1 MVEGGQMARR
11 MRRTIARR
19 RRHDED
25 DALLRTRIDQ
35 LEKALEALQD
45 SVYKDVVRQDERIDE
60 LARRLDPPNL
70 VRAISEDARRR
81 GL

>member
-1 MVEGGQMARR
+1 MARR

-19 RRHDED
+19 RRHDE
-25 DALLRTRIDQ
+25 AESLRARVDQ

-45 SVYKDVVRQDERIDE
+45 SVYKDVVRQDARIDE
-60 LARRLDPPNL
+60 LTRQLDPPNL
-70 VRAISEDARRR
+70 VRALSDDARRR

>member
-1 MVEGGQMARR
+1 MARR

-19 RRHDED
+19 GRTEEA
-25 DALLRTRIDQ
+25 DALRSRLDA

-45 SVYKDVVRQDERIDE
+45 SVYKDVVRQDQE
-60 LARRLDPPNL
+60 LAELRRQLEPPNL
-70 VRAISEDARRR
+70 VRALSDDARRR

>member
-1 MVEGGQMARR
+1 MARR

-19 RRHDED
+19 RRHDE
-25 DALLRTRIDQ
+25 AESLLRTRVDQ

>member
-1 MVEGGQMARR
+1 MARR

-19 RRHDED
+19 RSQD
-25 DALLRTRIDQ
+25 DSESLRARIDA

-45 SVYKDVVRQDERIDE
+45 GVYRDVVRQDARLDE
-60 LARRLDPPNL
+60 LARALDPPNL
-70 VRAISEDARRR
+70 VRALSDDARRR